1 MATFT
6 AVERDA
12 REILAATVRASGL
25 VALPATADDDAK
37 APAGIALLSGGPDS
51 ACLALGLAEVAGA
64 ERVVGL
70 HLNYRLRED
79 SGEDEEVA
87 RELCAGLGIE
97 LVVARP
103 RLGPGNVQA
112 EAREERYEAARGL
125 MSVRGAAWIATGH
138 TRTDLAETFI
148 YRLATSPG
156 RRALLGM
163 PARSGAVIRPLL
175 ALGRDDARRL
185 ATEAGLPFRDDPSNR
200 DPRFARARIRHEVL
214 PVLRELNP
222 AAEESIAAT
231 RAELAEEGE
240 ALEALAAEAL
250 AEAGI
255 GTGATAVQV
264 AALAELHPAVRR
276 LALRIYAERVAGRA
290 VALSRDTAT
299 RIWRLAGSPEGGEV
313 DLGGGL
319 RAVCEAGVIRVAAA
333 PAPEPGPA
341 VLPVPGSCRF
351 GGWEVQAKVVEGRVT
366 PAGPEVATLDA
377 AALGP
382 SLTVRAWR
390 EGDRMRPLGLGGS
403 KSLQDLFTDRHI
415 PRSLRRA
422 LPVVVA
428 GETIAWVAGVAV
440 GEEFRLGEESGEA
453 AVLSARRVD

>member
-1 MATFT
+1 M
-6 AVERDA
+6 
-12 REILAATVRASGL
+12 
-25 VALPATADDDAK
+25 
-37 APAGIALLSGGPDS
+37 
-51 ACLALGLAEVAGA
+51 AGA

-214 PVLRELNP
+214 PVLRDLNP
-222 AAEESIAAT
+222 AAEDSIAAT
-231 RAELAEEGE
+231 RAELAQEGE

-255 GTGATAVQV
+255 GTAPPQS
-264 AALAELHPAVRR
+264 RS
-276 LALRIYAERVAGRA
+276 LRSPTFTPRCAGSRCASTPSVSRAGRWRSPA
-290 VALSRDTAT
+290 TRAT

-319 RAVCEAGVIRVAAA
+319 RALCEAGLIRVAAA

-351 GGWEVQAKVVEGRVT
+351 GGWEVQAKVVEGSR
-366 PAGPEVATLDA
+366 
-377 AALGP
+377 
-382 SLTVRAWR
+382 
-390 EGDRMRPLGLGGS
+390 
-403 KSLQDLFTDRHI
+403 
-415 PRSLRRA
+415 
-422 LPVVVA
+422 
-428 GETIAWVAGVAV
+428 
-440 GEEFRLGEESGEA
+440 
-453 AVLSARRVD
+453 